1 MSFMTGGTFIVPLAN
16 NCNVLVGGEFPRNVH
31 LDLAIF
37 LDVFHLRTT
46 LANKV
51 TVQRIPRALRQGAS
65 LRRGNTSQ
73 CC

>member
-1 MSFMTGGTFIVPLAN
+1 MGQPGLHRFSIASN
-16 NCNVLVGGEFPRNVH
+16 YNVLVGGFPRNVH

-37 LDVFHLRTT
+37 LDVLNLRAT
-46 LANKV
+46 LTNKV
-51 TVQRIPRALRQGAS
+51 TVQRIHRA